1 MSQHDGGELGCW
13 PDAVLE
19 DQAGEALR
27 YVHQQLRGA
36 RAGTK
41 QRAGANTIARRG
53 DHQQAGV
60 NGVTHAIQ
68 GGPRAQRN
76 ARAVT

>member
-19 DQAGEALR
+19 DEAGEALR
-27 YVHQQLRGA
+27 RVHQQLRGA

-41 QRAGANTIARRG
+41 QRAGANSIARRG

-60 NGVTHAIQ
+60 NGVTHAMLQ
-68 GGPRAQRN
+68 CGRRCKVQ
-76 ARAVT
+76 